1 MTAHVPRDRVR
12 VADARRLLFT
22 RGLESE
28 RRGLWLLAFS
38 PQRGP
43 APVGALL
50 VQRDGTIDRVMLEFL
65 LNLHGEQT
73 NV

>member
-28 RRGLWLLAFS
+28 RRGLLLLVF
-38 PQRGP
+38 
-43 APVGALL
+43 APDYSKLPCGGLL
-50 VQRDGTIDRVMLEFL
+50 VQRDGTVLRSQLETI
-65 LNLHGEQT
+65 LNLWRD
-73 NV
+73 